1 MIGRFFSWL
10 GQIFSSFITWLG
22 NLVSSIW
29 QALVDSIQAIF
40 NWFATL
46 FRTAA
51 TELINLG
58 LGFVPGADEQTRS
71 VLSSNMQQGLDF
83 IQSCWSVGNA
93 FVPLTEAF
101 GLVAS
106 YVALYLAIK
115 IIALII
121 RIVLAIT
128 P

>member
-10 GQIFSSFITWLG
+10 GEIFSSFISWLG
-22 NLVSSIW
+22 NIVLSIW
-29 QALVDSIQAIF
+29 QALVDSIQSIF
-40 NWFATL
+40 DWFATL

-51 TELINLG
+51 TELINFSLS
-58 LGFVPGADEQTRS
+58 FIPGADEQTRGA
-71 VLSSNMQQGLDF
+71 LSSNMQSGLDF

-101 GLVAS
+101 GFVAS
-106 YVALYLAIK
+106 YVVLYLVIK
-115 IIALII
+115 VIALIL
-121 RIVLAIT
+121 RIALAIT